1 MTHAPTAAQ
10 PSLGRVL
17 LVDDEPDQVALLRAM
32 LTPLGME
39 VSTAESA
46 ELALSQFQ
54 KHPVDV
60 VVTDLNLPGASGID
74 LIRNL
79 RKAENPPA
87 VVLIT
92 GEGSVTSAV
101 DALKLGATDYLQKP
115 VDPMRLVTLL
125 QELLR
130 SDDVR
135 EAGDDEDLPS
145 KPTVFE
151 GMVGSSPRMKEVFA
165 RIQRVAPTGAPVL
178 IVGESGTGK
187 ELVARGLHNR
197 SRRSQGPFVPIHTGA
212 IPRELVASELFGHEK
227 GAFTGALTSSEGKF
241 EAANGGTIFLDEV
254 GTMELS
260 TQISLLRVLE
270 TYRFTRVGASKERD
284 ADVRI
289 IAATNRD
296 LLDLVENSQFRE
308 DLYYRLNVFTITLP
322 PLRDRREDIVP
333 IAERFLRFFA
343 KRYATSAR
351 CLSDRALE
359 RLLEYAWPGNVRE
372 LRNVMEQ
379 TAVFAQREV
388 VAADEVQFI
397 STRLPAQRSRDSRAV
412 EAKSAS
418 ASPSDRPAAASHA
431 DMPPPSPQ
439 LDEVDDETTDVMAS
453 AAESVTHTSAT
464 SFATPGTFPSSAAS
478 HDSPSMTSGHSAPA
492 SPGGASPSFEASSLP
507 GSAPSALTGKGSAPS
522 NDEHPLV
529 LRIPVG
535 TTLAEAERLL
545 IIKTLEV
552 AEGNKQRAARI
563 LGISRRGLYTKLA
576 SYGEHVPAEE
586 AAEAAVASPPAPSA

>member
-1 MTHAPTAAQ
+1 
-10 PSLGRVL
+10 
-17 LVDDEPDQVALLRAM
+17 
-32 LTPLGME
+32 
-39 VSTAESA
+39 
-46 ELALSQFQ
+46 
-54 KHPVDV
+54 
-60 VVTDLNLPGASGID
+60 LNPPGASGID
-74 LIRNL
+74 LIREL
-79 RKAENPPA
+79 RKSENPPA

-92 GEGSVTSAV
+92 GEGSVGSAV
-101 DALKLGATDYLQKP
+101 EALKLGATDYFQKP

-135 EAGDDEDLPS
+135 EAGDEDDLPS
-145 KPTVFE
+145 RPTVFE
-151 GMVGSSPRMKEVFA
+151 GMVGSSKRMREVFA
-165 RIQRVAPTGAPVL
+165 RMQRVAPTGAPVL

-212 IPRELVASELFGHEK
+212 IPRELIASELFGHEK
-227 GAFTGALTSSEGKF
+227 GAFTGAMSPSEGKF
-241 EAANGGTIFLDEV
+241 EAASGGTIFLDEV

-270 TYRFTRVGASKERD
+270 TYRFTRVGASKERE

-289 IAATNRD
+289 VAATNRD
-296 LLDLVENSQFRE
+296 LLDLVEANQFRE
-308 DLYYRLNVFTITLP
+308 DLYYRLNVFTIPLP
-322 PLRDRREDIVP
+322 PLRERVEDIVP

-343 KRYATSAR
+343 KRYGTSAR
-351 CLSDRALE
+351 CLSDRALD
-359 RLLEYAWPGNVRE
+359 RLLSYGWPGNVRE

-379 TAVFAQREV
+379 TALFAQREV

-397 STRLPAQRSRDSRAV
+397 STRLPSARPGVRSDHRAPNETVPTPASSRARRPV
-412 EAKSAS
+412 HEEPPAPAGPLLDDEFDADLDAEPVVSPVAEAATAESPAG
-418 ASPSDRPAAASHA
+418 SPSISEPPGESNAAAALSREGA
-431 DMPPPSPQ
+431 LPS
-439 LDEVDDETTDVMAS
+439 DD
-453 AAESVTHTSAT
+453 
-464 SFATPGTFPSSAAS
+464 
-478 HDSPSMTSGHSAPA
+478 
-492 SPGGASPSFEASSLP
+492 
-507 GSAPSALTGKGSAPS
+507 
-522 NDEHPLV
+522 HPLV

-576 SYGEHVPAEE
+576 SYGEHVPADET
-586 AAEAAVASPPAPSA
+586 APRAVEPPAPTN

>member
-1 MTHAPTAAQ
+1 MTHSATDAR

-17 LVDDEPDQVALLRAM
+17 LVDDEPDQVALLCAM
-32 LTPLGME
+32 LTPLGMD
-39 VSTAESA
+39 VATAESA
-46 ELALSQFQ
+46 EQAQTLFHRQPA
-54 KHPVDV
+54 DV

-74 LIRNL
+74 LIREL

-92 GEGSVTSAV
+92 GEGSVGSAV
-101 DALKLGATDYLQKP
+101 EALKLGATDYLQKP

-135 EAGDDEDLPS
+135 EAGDEEDLPS

-151 GMVGSSPRMKEVFA
+151 GMVGSSARMREVFA

-187 ELVARGLHNR
+187 ELVARALHNR

-241 EAANGGTIFLDEV
+241 EAASGGTIFLDEV
-254 GTMELS
+254 GTMDLS

-270 TYRFTRVGASKERD
+270 TYRFTRVGASKERE
-284 ADVRI
+284 ADVRVL
-289 IAATNRD
+289 AATNRD
-296 LLDLVENSQFRE
+296 LLDLVEANQFRE
-308 DLYYRLNVFTITLP
+308 DLYYRLNVFTIPLP
-322 PLRDRREDIVP
+322 PLRERIEDIVP

-343 KRYATSAR
+343 KRYGTSAR

-359 RLLEYAWPGNVRE
+359 RLLAYGWPGNVRE

-388 VAADEVQFI
+388 VGADEVQFI
-397 STRLPAQRSRDSRAV
+397 STRIPNARSNRAEARAASDPAPTLPTSSRAPAPPMR
-412 EAKSAS
+412 EEM
-418 ASPSDRPAAASHA
+418 PAAA
-431 DMPPPSPQ
+431 P
-439 LDEVDDETTDVMAS
+439 L
-453 AAESVTHTSAT
+453 AAEAETEAELDAVDM
-464 SFATPGTFPSSAAS
+464 AADAIEPLEAS
-478 HDSPSMTSGHSAPA
+478 DAPA
-492 SPGGASPSFEASSLP
+492 SPPIS
-507 GSAPSALTGKGSAPS
+507 SAPEGEAGAAGLQRKGATAP
-522 NDEHPLV
+522 DDHPLV

-576 SYGEHVPAEE
+576 SYGEHVPADET
-586 AAEAAVASPPAPSA
+586 AAPRTADPPGPTA

>member
-1 MTHAPTAAQ
+1 
-10 PSLGRVL
+10 
-17 LVDDEPDQVALLRAM
+17 
-32 LTPLGME
+32 
-39 VSTAESA
+39 
-46 ELALSQFQ
+46 
-54 KHPVDV
+54 
-60 VVTDLNLPGASGID
+60 
-74 LIRNL
+74 
-79 RKAENPPA
+79 
-87 VVLIT
+87 
-92 GEGSVTSAV
+92 
-101 DALKLGATDYLQKP
+101 
-115 VDPMRLVTLL
+115 
-125 QELLR
+125 
-130 SDDVR
+130 
-135 EAGDDEDLPS
+135 
-145 KPTVFE
+145 
-151 GMVGSSPRMKEVFA
+151 
-165 RIQRVAPTGAPVL
+165 VL

-241 EAANGGTIFLDEV
+241 EAASGGTIFLDEV
-254 GTMELS
+254 GTMDLS

-270 TYRFTRVGASKERD
+270 TYRFTRVGASKERE

-296 LLDLVENSQFRE
+296 LLDLVEANQFRE
-308 DLYYRLNVFTITLP
+308 DLYYRLNVFSIPLP
-322 PLRDRREDIVP
+322 PLRERVEDIVP

-343 KRYATSAR
+343 KRYGTSAR

-359 RLLEYAWPGNVRE
+359 RLLAYSWPGNVRE

-388 VAADEVQFI
+388 VGADEVQFI
-397 STRLPAQRSRDSRAV
+397 STRLPNMRGPRAEARVANEGVSAPPASSRT
-412 EAKSAS
+412 
-418 ASPSDRPAAASHA
+418 PAAPPVHEEMPGP
-431 DMPPPSPQ
+431 MPPV
-439 LDEVDDETTDVMAS
+439 LDEEMEVEGDVADTEEPI
-453 AAESVTHTSAT
+453 AAAGVEGPAGIAETSAPE
-464 SFATPGTFPSSAAS
+464 SEAVSELASQRKGVSSP
-478 HDSPSMTSGHSAPA
+478 D
-492 SPGGASPSFEASSLP
+492 
-507 GSAPSALTGKGSAPS
+507 
-522 NDEHPLV
+522 DHPLV

-586 AAEAAVASPPAPSA
+586 AAAAPTAEPPAPSN

>member
-1 MTHAPTAAQ
+1 MTHSPTHAH
-10 PSLGRVL
+10 PSQGRVL
-17 LVDDEPDQVALLRAM
+17 LVDDEPDQVALLCAM
-32 LTPLGME
+32 LTPLGMD
-39 VSTAESA
+39 VATAESA
-46 ELALSQFQ
+46 EQAQTIFHRQ
-54 KHPVDV
+54 PADV

-74 LIRNL
+74 LIREL

-101 DALKLGATDYLQKP
+101 EALKLGATDYLQKP

-135 EAGDDEDLPS
+135 EAGDEEDLPS
-145 KPTVFE
+145 RPTVFE
-151 GMVGSSPRMKEVFA
+151 GMVGGSARMREVFA

-227 GAFTGALTSSEGKF
+227 GAFTGAMSSSEGKF
-241 EAANGGTIFLDEV
+241 EAASGGTIFLDEV
-254 GTMELS
+254 GTMDLS

-270 TYRFTRVGASKERD
+270 TYRFTRVGASKERE
-284 ADVRI
+284 ADVRVV
-289 IAATNRD
+289 AATNRD
-296 LLDLVENSQFRE
+296 LLDLVEANQFRE
-308 DLYYRLNVFTITLP
+308 DLYYRLNVFTIPLP
-322 PLRDRREDIVP
+322 PLRERIEDIVP

-343 KRYATSAR
+343 KRYGTSAR

-359 RLLEYAWPGNVRE
+359 RLLSYGWPGNVRE

-388 VAADEVQFI
+388 VGADEVQFI
-397 STRLPAQRSRDSRAV
+397 STRLSSRAGRAEARAANEAAIAAPAASHPASHRADVPFNDEMPPLAPFAEESEAEADV
-412 EAKSAS
+412 EATTSGAPPMSATASDDSFADVSDPSAS
-418 ASPSDRPAAASHA
+418 ARESV
-431 DMPPPSPQ
+431 PP
-439 LDEVDDETTDVMAS
+439 LS
-453 AAESVTHTSAT
+453 AARESVPPA
-464 SFATPGTFPSSAAS
+464 PSQRK
-478 HDSPSMTSGHSAPA
+478 GPA
-492 SPGGASPSFEASSLP
+492 SQ
-507 GSAPSALTGKGSAPS
+507 
-522 NDEHPLV
+522 DEHPLV

-586 AAEAAVASPPAPSA
+586 AAASGVADPPAPTA

>member
-1 MTHAPTAAQ
+1 MTHSATDAH
-10 PSLGRVL
+10 PSQGRVL
-17 LVDDEPDQVALLRAM
+17 LVDDEPDQVALMCAM
-32 LTPLGME
+32 LTPLGMD
-39 VSTAESA
+39 VATAESA
-46 ELALSQFQ
+46 EQAQTIFHRQ
-54 KHPVDV
+54 PADV

-74 LIRNL
+74 LIREL
-79 RKAENPPA
+79 RKSENPPA

-101 DALKLGATDYLQKP
+101 EALKLGATDYLQKP

-135 EAGDDEDLPS
+135 EAGDEDDLPS
-145 KPTVFE
+145 RPTVFE
-151 GMVGSSPRMKEVFA
+151 GMVGGSARMREVFA
-165 RIQRVAPTGAPVL
+165 RIERVAPTGAPVL

-227 GAFTGALTSSEGKF
+227 GAFTGALSSSEGKF
-241 EAANGGTIFLDEV
+241 EAASGGTIFLDEV
-254 GTMELS
+254 GTMDLS

-270 TYRFTRVGASKERD
+270 TYRFTRVGASKERE
-284 ADVRI
+284 ADVRVV
-289 IAATNRD
+289 AATNRD
-296 LLDLVENSQFRE
+296 LLDLVEANQFRE
-308 DLYYRLNVFTITLP
+308 DLYYRLNVFTIPLP
-322 PLRDRREDIVP
+322 PLRERIEDIVP

-343 KRYATSAR
+343 KRYGTSAR

-359 RLLEYAWPGNVRE
+359 RLLSYGWPGNVRE

-379 TAVFAQREV
+379 TAVFAKREV
-388 VAADEVQFI
+388 VGADEVQFI
-397 STRLPAQRSRDSRAV
+397 STRLSTRAV
-412 EAKSAS
+412 RAEARANE
-418 ASPSDRPAAASHA
+418 AAAGAASQSSRPSS
-431 DMPPPSPQ
+431 PPP
-439 LDEVDDETTDVMAS
+439 
-453 AAESVTHTSAT
+453 
-464 SFATPGTFPSSAAS
+464 
-478 HDSPSMTSGHSAPA
+478 APA
-492 SPGGASPSFEASSLP
+492 SHRSDVPFHAEMPPIEPFAEEAIEVETEVESRAGSPVSVMEADDSLASGSDS
-507 GSAPSALTGKGSAPS
+507 SAPSHESMIPPASVLRESGPVPASGRKGAATS
-522 NDEHPLV
+522 DDHPLV

-586 AAEAAVASPPAPSA
+586 AAASGVADPAAPTA

>member
-1 MTHAPTAAQ
+1 MTQPVANSQ

-17 LVDDEPDQVALLRAM
+17 LVDDEPDQVALLAAM
-32 LTPLGME
+32 LRPLGMD
-39 VSTAESA
+39 VATAESA
-46 ELALSQFQ
+46 EQAQAVFQ
-54 KHPVDV
+54 RSPADV

-74 LIRNL
+74 LIREF
-79 RKAENPPA
+79 RKHENPPA
-87 VVLIT
+87 LVLIT
-92 GEGSVTSAV
+92 GEGSVASAV
-101 DALKLGATDYLQKP
+101 EALKLGATDYLQKP

-135 EAGDDEDLPS
+135 EVGDGDDLPS
-145 KPTVFE
+145 RPTVFE
-151 GMVGSSPRMKEVFA
+151 GMVGSSARMREVFA
-165 RIQRVAPTGAPVL
+165 RIERVAPTGAPVL

-187 ELVARGLHNR
+187 ELVARALHTR

-227 GAFTGALTSSEGKF
+227 GAFTGAMTASEGKF
-241 EAANGGTIFLDEV
+241 EAASGGTIFLDEV
-254 GTMELS
+254 GTMDLS

-270 TYRFTRVGASKERD
+270 TYRFTRVGASKERE

-289 IAATNRD
+289 VAATNRD
-296 LLDLVENSQFRE
+296 LLDLVENGQFRE
-308 DLYYRLNVFTITLP
+308 DLYYRLNVFTIPLP
-322 PLRDRREDIVP
+322 PLRDRVDDIVP

-359 RLLEYAWPGNVRE
+359 RLLEYNWPGNVRE

-388 VAADEVQFI
+388 VAVDEVQFI
-397 STRLPAQRSRDSRAV
+397 STRLPIPRSSRSEPRV
-412 EAKSAS
+412 
-418 ASPSDRPAAASHA
+418 
-431 DMPPPSPQ
+431 
-439 LDEVDDETTDVMAS
+439 
-453 AAESVTHTSAT
+453 AE
-464 SFATPGTFPSSAAS
+464 PSSASLPSSRHPAATRSADPPAETVPSPARAS
-478 HDSPSMTSGHSAPA
+478 EEDVEPA
-492 SPGGASPSFEASSLP
+492 SIAPPTEHAPPPASVVGMPAAPESASSVP
-507 GSAPSALTGKGSAPS
+507 ARKGGPSEV
-522 NDEHPLV
+522 DHPLV

-545 IIKTLEV
+545 IIRTLEV

-576 SYGEHVPAEE
+576 TYGEHVPAEE
-586 AAEAAVASPPAPSA
+586 AAESTTVEPPAPSN